1 MQGQLEVGLKGKWAH
16 FQRASEK
23 EFGSD
28 KMPSPY
34 QCTLSEPDV
43 LLEGW
48 IRLLFSLFHLLN
60 PDAVVSR
67 ADPWAWAPAE
77 QRAKWEERC

>member
-1 MQGQLEVGLKGKWAH
+1 M
-16 FQRASEK
+16 S
-23 EFGSD
+23 
-28 KMPSPY
+28 SPC
-34 QCTLSEPDV
+34 QCILSEPGT
-43 LLEGW
+43 LLGVW
-48 IRLLFSLFHLLN
+48 IHLLFLFFHLLN